1 MKNNFEKEIQVP
13 VDESIDLLGNLVKIP
28 SIKGKKNDDIIY
40 FLKRELEKLD
50 CQPEIFLVDSDKFVG
65 YPEYCPFSEGTE
77 KIQKYISGRIKGS
90 GGGKSILIF
99 SHLDTEGVEN
109 NRDLWDSDPFKLVK
123 KGDRL
128 YGLGANDAKS
138 GVAACLM
145 ALKIIKEMGIKLR
158 GDIVFVGENEK
169 DMGATGPLAVF
180 NKDWGVDAALYV
192 HSSETGRGAGE
203 VKTATFGVLTFRI
216 TVFGE
221 KPPLREQGNPQ
232 NYVNIKDGINAVDKA
247 VKIIEAL
254 NEYAK
259 KLDQKFN
266 KEKENTTFNIG
277 VIKGGEAPGVVAG
290 RCVVEGNVVFSVY
303 THETVDSIFEEI
315 KKIVQKVTEE
325 DASLRKYPPKL
336 EKIGLRGNPGS
347 LTLLN
352 KGDEILQVL
361 KKYVNAEDGCDF
373 SIYDLHQCSVIRFPL
388 IYSKLPTVAFG
399 PKGDNF
405 YKPNEW
411 VSQEEY
417 IKSIRILVNTIITW
431 CK

>member
-1 MKNNFEKEIQVP
+1 MKNSFSNKIQVP
-13 VDESIDLLGNLVKIP
+13 VDNAVNLLETLVSIS
-28 SIKGKKNDDIIY
+28 SIKGKKNDDIID
-40 FLKRELEKLD
+40 FLKRELEELD
-50 CQPEIFLVDSDKFVG
+50 CHPEVFLVDSDKFVD
-65 YPEYCPFSEGTE
+65 YPEYCPFSEGKE
-77 KIQKYISGRIKGS
+77 KKQKYISGMIKGS
-90 GGGKSILIF
+90 GGRKSILIF

-109 NRDLWDSDPFKLVK
+109 RDLWDTDPLKLVK

-128 YGLGANDAKS
+128 YGLGSNDAKS

-145 ALKIIKEMGIKLR
+145 ALRVIKEMGIKLK
-158 GDIVFVGENEK
+158 GDLRFIGESEK

-180 NKDWGVDAALYV
+180 TKDWGVDAALYV

-203 VKTATFGVLTFRI
+203 VKTATFGALTFRI

-221 KPPLREQGNPQ
+221 KPPLSEQGNPQ
-232 NYVNIKDGINAVDKA
+232 NYLNIKDGINAIDKT

-259 KLDQKFN
+259 KRDQKFN

-277 VIKGGEAPGVVAG
+277 IIKGGEAPGVVADK
-290 RCVVEGNVVFSVY
+290 CVIEGNVVFSAY
-303 THETVDSIFEEI
+303 THENLDSIFGEI
-315 KKIVQKVTEE
+315 KNVLQKVIEE
-325 DASLRKYPPKL
+325 NASLKKCPPKL

-347 LTLLN
+347 LAVLG
-352 KGDEILQVL
+352 KGDEILQAL
-361 KKYVNAEDGCDF
+361 KESIEAEDGCDF
-373 SIYDLHQCSVIRFPL
+373 SIYDHHQVSVLRFPM
-388 IYSKLPTVAFG
+388 IYAKLPTIAFG

-417 IKSIRILVNTIITW
+417 IKSIRILINTIIKW
-431 CK
+431 CE

>member
-1 MKNNFEKEIQVP
+1 MRNNFNNEIKVP
-13 VDESIDLLGNLVKIP
+13 ADKAISLLSDLVKIP
-28 SIKGKKNDDIIY
+28 SVKGKKNDTIID
-40 FLKRELEKLD
+40 FLKRELEELN
-50 CQPEIFLVDSDKFVG
+50 CHPEVFIADSDKFLD

-77 KIQKYISGRIKGS
+77 KKQKYITGIIKGS

-99 SHLDTEGVEN
+99 SHLDTEGLE
-109 NRDLWDSDPFKLVK
+109 NRDLWDTDPLKLVK

-128 YGLGANDAKS
+128 YGLGSNDAKS
-138 GVAACLM
+138 GVAACLI
-145 ALKIIKEMGIKLR
+145 ALRIIKEMGIKLR
-158 GDIVFVGENEK
+158 GDVRFIGENEK

-180 NKDWGVDAALYV
+180 TKDWGVDAALYV
-192 HSSETGRGAGE
+192 HSSETGRGVGE
-203 VKTATFGVLTFRI
+203 VKTATYGVLTLRI

-232 NYVNIKDGINAVDKA
+232 NYVCIKDGINAIDKA
-247 VKIIEAL
+247 TKIIGAL

-259 KLDQKFN
+259 KRDQKFN

-277 VIKGGEAPGVVAG
+277 VIKGGEAPGVVADK
-290 RCVVEGNVVFSVY
+290 CVVEGNIVFSAY
-303 THETVDSIFEEI
+303 THETLDSIFGEI
-315 KKIVQKVTEE
+315 EKVLQKAIEE
-325 DASLRKYPPKL
+325 DASLKKCPPKL

-347 LTLLN
+347 LTVLG
-352 KGDEILQVL
+352 KGEEILQTL
-361 KKYVNAEDGCDF
+361 KESVEAEDGCDF
-373 SIYDLHQCSVIRFPL
+373 SIYDHHQCSVLRFPM
-388 IYSKLPTVAFG
+388 IYAKLPTIAFG

-417 IKSIRILVNTIITW
+417 IKSIRILVNSIIKW